1 MPDENKKLN
10 PQIATATIGRR
21 NLREI
26 EIYPLAVGDQL
37 AMTSIITEGINI
49 FVEAMGDAEVIGG
62 GVALVLQNIP
72 IILGYVIENP
82 EDSNELLKD
91 ITNEQ
96 AIAISEIVYEQNYAS
111 LVKKVKGLLEKA
123 KKELKEVKELPS
135 RRPSQPSANTTD
147 TDLSTSI
154 EPDSKTEAS
163 Q

>member
-10 PQIATATIGRR
+10 PQITTVTIGRR
-21 NLREI
+21 DLKEI
-26 EIYPLAVGDQL
+26 EIFPLAVGDQL
-37 AMTSIITEGINI
+37 AMTSIITEAINV
-49 FVEAMGDAEVIGG
+49 FVEAMGDAEVFGG
-62 GVALVLQNIP
+62 AVALILQNIP
-72 IILGYVIENP
+72 IILGYIIDNP
-82 EDSNELLKD
+82 DDKDDLLKD

-96 AIAISEIVYEQNYAS
+96 AIAISEIVYEQNYSS

-123 KKELKEVKELPS
+123 KQELKEIKDLPS
-135 RRPSQPSANTTD
+135 RRPSQPSASIMD

>member
-10 PQIATATIGRR
+10 PQITTVTIGRR
-21 NLREI
+21 DLKEI

-37 AMTSIITEGINI
+37 SMTSIVQEAINI

-62 GVALVLQNIP
+62 AVALILENIP
-72 IILGYVIENP
+72 IILSYVIDNP
-82 EDSNELLKD
+82 DDSTDLLKD

-96 AIAISEIVYEQNYAS
+96 AIEISEIVYEQNYSS

-123 KKELKEVKELPS
+123 KKEIQEVKDLPS
-135 RRPSQPSANTTD
+135 RRPSQPSANITD
-147 TDLSTSI
+147 IDSTKST
-154 EPDSKTEAS
+154 EQDSKTEAS